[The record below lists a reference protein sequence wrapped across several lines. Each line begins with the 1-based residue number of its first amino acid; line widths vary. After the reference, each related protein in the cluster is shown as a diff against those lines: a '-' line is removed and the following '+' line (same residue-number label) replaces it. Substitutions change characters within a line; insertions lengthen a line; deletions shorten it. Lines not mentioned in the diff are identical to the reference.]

1 MEMSGLETLGA
12 HDREVDH
19 RELEG
24 REAVVLAH
32 RVRELR
38 GVDPVRGPAHD
49 DQRLPGQQLVLV
61 GDHVLARV
69 AALLHLQNIEIFLKN
84 ISKLI
89 KSYHVTCSW
98 SCLVQRKNILSSNLT
113 DSG

>member
-69 AALLHLQNIEIFLKN
+69 AALLHLKTEKILRNYFKN
-84 ISKLI
+84 
-89 KSYHVTCSW
+89 
-98 SCLVQRKNILSSNLT
+98 QLSLL
-113 DSG
+113 